1 MTIAAILVTIVIL
14 AIGYSIFNSVHESRM
29 NKIWKEVGELVHEKF
44 NEEMKYLAELVK
56 TQEIAL
62 LKINAIFDHLGIK
75 IEIAGVNLPPFIE
88 SRIDT
93 FRSLSFVKEY
103 LPEID
108 EQLRIYKD
116 AENEINRLDTTRKS
130 SYVINQL
137 VEQLNDSK
145 WRKNRWTSATIQ
157 QKRVIIDVLSK
168 IYDDRRNSNND
179 QENLAE

>member
-44 NEEMKYLAELVK
+44 NEEMKYLVELVK
-56 TQEIAL
+56 TQETAL
-62 LKINAIFDHLGIK
+62 LKIKAIFDHLGIK
-75 IEIAGVNLPPFIE
+75 NEIEGVNLPP
-88 SRIDT
+88 SIDT

-108 EQLRIYKD
+108 EQLRIYED

-137 VEQLNDSK
+137 VEQLSDSK

-157 QKRVIIDVLSK
+157 QKKVIIDLLSK

-179 QENLAE
+179 KENLTE